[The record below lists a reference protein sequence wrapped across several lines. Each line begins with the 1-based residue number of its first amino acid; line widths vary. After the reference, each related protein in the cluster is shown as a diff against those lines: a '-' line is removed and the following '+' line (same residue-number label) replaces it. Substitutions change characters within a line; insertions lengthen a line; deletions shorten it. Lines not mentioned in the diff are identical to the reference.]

1 MTDPKSVR
9 ALFARAR
16 EVFGRLDLLFNNAGV
31 SAPAIPFEDLSPAQ
45 WQAIVN
51 TNLTG
56 AFLCAQEA
64 FRLRCA
70 VPLLSPPDWAGC
82 SARVSEQAEWDHDD
96 GAWVRVR
103 KRSRGRTADS
113 QCEMRWTSRG
123 RSYLDTEGRG
133 GSRSP
138 LPAVREFRRR

>member
-56 AFLCAQEA
+56 AFLCAQKA

-70 VPLLSPPDWAGC
+70 APLLRSPDSAAWA
-82 SARVSEQAEWDHDD
+82 ARVSERAGWDH
-96 GAWVRVR
+96 
-103 KRSRGRTADS
+103 
-113 QCEMRWTSRG
+113 
-123 RSYLDTEGRG
+123 
-133 GSRSP
+133 
-138 LPAVREFRRR
+138 